1 MKESEKIAAS
11 DAITGVFCEKRKLLE
26 SKLILER
33 SMLNNTFES
42 VAHLKVKLTVFVLRN
57 ENCYIQMMLLFFSE
71 CFGLATYKQVLL
83 RKTITESQVR
93 D

>member
-1 MKESEKIAAS
+1 MKESEIDAS
-11 DAITGVFCEKRKLLE
+11 DVITGMFCEKRKLLE

-42 VAHLKVKLTVFVLRN
+42 MAHLNVKLTVFVLRN
-57 ENCYIQMMLLFFSE
+57 ENCYIQMMLLLFSE
-71 CFGLATYKQVLL
+71 CFRLATYKQFLL
-83 RKTITESQVR
+83 RKIITESQVR